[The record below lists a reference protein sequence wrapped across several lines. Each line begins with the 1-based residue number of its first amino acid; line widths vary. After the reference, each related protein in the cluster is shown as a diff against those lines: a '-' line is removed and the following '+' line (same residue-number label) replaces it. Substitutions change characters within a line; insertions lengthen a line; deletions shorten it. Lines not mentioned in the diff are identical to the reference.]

1 MYMDLLMVL
10 GVLKKYFHQFNNFF
24 SILQHIYSIELK
36 LRMYFLVLIIARE
49 FQLLCDPQSMT

>member
-10 GVLKKYFHQFNNFF
+10 GVLKKIFPPIFQY
-24 SILQHIYSIELK
+24 ITVYIYSIELK
-36 LRMYFLVLIIARE
+36 LRMYFIVLIIARE